1 MFISELANANLHFTA
16 FINWGILTVSC
27 LNKAK
32 AIPNPCFVTR
42 FCFHNLFYDFFLLLL
57 INKCT
62 LYSCTVAI
70 THRKFLALF
79 QFKQN

>member
-16 FINWGILTVSC
+16 FIILTVSC

-42 FCFHNLFYDFFLLLL
+42 FCFHNLFYNFFVVGV
-57 INKCT
+57 NK
-62 LYSCTVAI
+62 
-70 THRKFLALF
+70 
-79 QFKQN
+79 